1 MPSDTKPLRSA
12 QAQESVADAVVVG
25 GEVVPATLPA
35 VVTFDVQATD
45 ENLGKWRG
53 GNLCDCCLDCA
64 VCCSVMYC
72 PFVGVAQLA
81 QRYSPMR
88 HGAKV
93 QKCKVI
99 AVILSVL
106 FVCTS
111 IFSKIYWENYTA
123 AVQEFMQ
130 SEHVYAVTSTGA
142 PRYVGPTYEDVEQ
155 LQVKEQALW
164 PYKALAGGCSAAFS
178 LLTCFLLLGVRAR
191 IRRQQRIPP
200 SCCGEAMDD
209 CCLAFCCTSCETCR
223 IMRHALATATPAN
236 QPPAVYEFCS
246 PEATTL
252 GEGGDA
258 MPLPPS
264 YPLAANAP
272 VQAV

>member
-12 QAQESVADAVVVG
+12 QAQESVADAVVVA
-25 GEVVPATLPA
+25 VPAVPATLPA

-88 HGAKV
+88 GGEKV

-99 AVILSVL
+99 AVILFVL

-111 IFSKIYWENYTA
+111 IFSKIYWENYIA
-123 AVQEFMQ
+123 AIQEFMQ
-130 SEHVYAVTSTGA
+130 SEHVY
-142 PRYVGPTYEDVEQ
+142 RDQYFYVGPTYEDVEQ
-155 LQVKEQALW
+155 LQAKEHALW
-164 PYKALAGGCSAAFS
+164 PYKALWIAFSAAFS

-209 CCLAFCCTSCETCR
+209 CCLAFCCTPCETCR

-258 MPLPPS
+258 MPMPPS

-272 VQAV
+272 IVQAV

>member
-1 MPSDTKPLRSA
+1 MPSDTKPLVNA
-12 QAQESVADAVVVG
+12 QAQESVADAVVVA
-25 GEVVPATLPA
+25 VPAVPATLPA

-88 HGAKV
+88 GGEKV

-99 AVILSVL
+99 AVILFVL

-111 IFSKIYWENYTA
+111 IFSKIYWENYIA
-123 AVQEFMQ
+123 AIQEFMQ
-130 SEHVYAVTSTGA
+130 SEHEIRGF
-142 PRYVGPTYEDVEQ
+142 YVGPTYEDVQQ
-155 LQVKEQALW
+155 LQAEEHALW
-164 PYKALAGGCSAAFS
+164 PYKALAGAFSAAFS

-209 CCLAFCCTSCETCR
+209 CCLAFCCTPCETCR

-258 MPLPPS
+258 MPMPPS

-272 VQAV
+272 IVQAV